1 MEFYNKNISESF
13 DRQLYNALSAG
24 DLPAAW
30 LLSRNVCGENAASVF
45 NRGLCLFMLEEWEK
59 ALAEL
64 KLAERILGNPPELD
78 ISERELFLKAIELSN
93 SERPRLLPLDPDTA
107 GICGRYALIRV
118 KWLSAVC
125 LEKLGRGG
133 EALTVKRFLSQY
145 NINL

>member
-1 MEFYNKNISESF
+1 MEFYNKNISESS

-30 LLSRNVCGENAASVF
+30 LLSKGICGENAASVF

-64 KLAERILGNPPELD
+64 KRAEQLLGNPPELD
-78 ISERELFLKAIELSN
+78 ISERELFIKAVGLSN
-93 SERPRLLPLDPDTA
+93 SERLCLLPLDPDNVKT
-107 GICGRYALIRV
+107 CGRYALIRV

-133 EALTVKRFLSQY
+133 EALAVKRFLSQY